1 MPMWH
6 LGLHGATHTLKHSI
20 PLREL
25 SRGVDGSNRSK
36 HRWKKFVKCRW
47 KESVKASMERIYQS
61 VEPRENLMVV
71 DAKGICSPKTK
82 EELGDR

>member
-1 MPMWH
+1 MEIIDQSTGGKSWSS
-6 LGLHGATHTLKHSI
+6 A
-20 PLREL
+20 
-25 SRGVDGSNRSK
+25 DGKNRSK

-61 VEPRENLMVV
+61 VEPRENLMGV
-71 DAKGICSPKTK
+71 DAKGICSPKAK

>member
-36 HRWKKFVKCRW
+36 HRWK
-47 KESVKASMERIYQS
+47 ESVKAPMEKVCQVSMERIGQS
-61 VEPRENLMVV
+61 IDGKNLS
-71 DAKGICSPKTK
+71 KRRTK
-82 EELGDR
+82 RKCDGR

>member
-1 MPMWH
+1 MEVI
-6 LGLHGATHTLKHSI
+6 GQST
-20 PLREL
+20 
-25 SRGVDGSNRSK
+25 DGKNRSK

-61 VEPRENLMVV
+61 VEPRENLMGV